1 MTEQINPTPETLEE
15 TAAAPEDTEERTDD
29 LPPVEEEIPAQEADN
44 TSEETEPEDERWTVN
59 PQLEAF
65 LDRLSRRLR
74 RLELQDNNRKMEEF
88 SRYRLRRKAA
98 QPTAFFRGVG
108 AALVGLPVLLLSI
121 RLMDYIL
128 DWLRWKLGIDPTL
141 FYLGL
146 MLFAA
151 GILIIAFSGSL
162 GKSYVNMTDVEDD
175 EFD

>member
-1 MTEQINPTPETLEE
+1 M
-15 TAAAPEDTEERTDD
+15 
-29 LPPVEEEIPAQEADN
+29 
-44 TSEETEPEDERWTVN
+44 
-59 PQLEAF
+59 
-65 LDRLSRRLR
+65 
-74 RLELQDNNRKMEEF
+74 
-88 SRYRLRRKAA
+88 
-98 QPTAFFRGVG
+98 G

-162 GKSYVNMTDVEDD
+162 GKSYVNMTDVEED